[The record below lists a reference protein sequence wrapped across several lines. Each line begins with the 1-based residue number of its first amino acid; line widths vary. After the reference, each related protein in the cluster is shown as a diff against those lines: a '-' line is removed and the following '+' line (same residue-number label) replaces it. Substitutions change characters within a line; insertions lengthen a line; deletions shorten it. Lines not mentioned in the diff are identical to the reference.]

1 MRNTRDAEQVLRID
15 GKGVFV
21 EVTTNGLPIDKV
33 YFGFVQYNK
42 SAEKGNR
49 ASGNIN
55 IYMNVLE
62 AQVLA
67 RDIMSG
73 RLAALKVKELKRM
86 QKSGEKYANPVY
98 SKQGGTPAASNNG
111 QAIARLFEITPGSS
125 QPWILCAKQGK
136 AHETQE
142 GLIVM
147 DGKPETTIRVPC
159 SDVALK
165 QFALAIEAAVQT
177 WIQPRSVPATAPA
190 MQVAAEKRKEAID
203 KAKADSAFKA
213 MEDAGKA

>member
-1 MRNTRDAEQVLRID
+1 MKNTRDLEQILRID
-15 GKGVFV
+15 GKGVFM
-21 EVTTNGLPIDKV
+21 EITTNGLPIDKL

-42 SAEKGNR
+42 EAEKGR
-49 ASGNIN
+49 RTSGSIG

-73 RLAALKVKELKRM
+73 RLASLKKIEKKRM
-86 QKSGEKYANPVY
+86 KETGEKYANPIY
-98 SKQGGTPAASNNG
+98 SKQGGTPAANNNG
-111 QAIARLFEITPGSS
+111 QAIARLFEVTPGTA

-136 AHETQE
+136 AHETKE

-147 DGKPETTIRVPC
+147 DGKPEITVRVPC
-159 SDVALK
+159 SDIALK

-177 WIQPRSVPATAPA
+177 WVQLRFIPATAPA
-190 MQVAAEKRKEAID
+190 MQVAMDKRVEEIN
-203 KAKADSAFKA
+203 KAKADSALRA
-213 MEDAGKA
+213 MESIGKQ

>member
-1 MRNTRDAEQVLRID
+1 MKNSRDAEQILRID
-15 GKGVFV
+15 GKGVFM

-42 SAEKGNR
+42 EAEKGQR
-49 ASGNIN
+49 TSGSIG
-55 IYMNVLE
+55 IYINVLE

-73 RLAALKVKELKRM
+73 RLASMKKVEMKRLEE
-86 QKSGEKYANPVY
+86 SGEKYANPVY

-136 AHETQE
+136 AHETKE

-147 DGKPETTIRVPC
+147 DGKPETTIRIPC
-159 SDVALK
+159 TDISLK
-165 QFALAIEAAVQT
+165 QFALAIEAAAQT
-177 WIQPRSVPATAPA
+177 WIQLRFVPATAPA
-190 MQVAAEKRKEAID
+190 MQVAMEKRMEAIN
-203 KAKADSAFKA
+203 KAKADSAHKA
-213 MEDAGKA
+213 MEKAGR